1 MAPTERTAARETRA
15 FSQPHADRL
24 NRAAWSWALFQGVR
38 DPYVILVGIYI
49 FAPYVVSL
57 VGDPVQGQAL
67 IAAGAKY
74 TGWIVMLT
82 APLLGATVDRMG
94 PRKPWLAAVVLLMVP
109 LIASLWWVR
118 PGGLTPVQAVVITA
132 ACGILFAYSETLHNA
147 LLLPAAGMRKAGHA
161 SGLGLAAGNFF
172 SVLMLAGVLWGFA
185 LPGKVGWGFV
195 PAAPLLGLDPA
206 AHEPDRIVGPLIAL
220 VFAAGAWPLFAVV
233 PDVGSTGVRLGAAV
247 RAGAADLAQLVRE
260 ARGYR
265 DGLLYLGA
273 RMLFTD
279 GLTGILIFTGIYA
292 AGQLGWGTL
301 ELVSYGLILCSAAVI
316 GGFTAGW
323 LDTRVGPK
331 LALTI
336 ELVAVIIS
344 QLLSLGQ
351 TRTTLFYRPF
361 DAAAHAPLWSGPIFH
376 TLPEFALIGCGLL
389 GAISVTAAY
398 ASSRTMV
405 TRVVPPAKI
414 GVFFGLFVI
423 AGNATLW
430 LAPLLVQ
437 LATSV
442 SGSQRIGLLPIDGL
456 LLAGLIVLQFVR
468 GGERLR

>member
-1 MAPTERTAARETRA
+1 MRHDSVMAVMTARSSAA
-15 FSQPHADRL
+15 APDRL

-38 DPYVILVGIYI
+38 DPYVILVAIYI

-57 VGDPVQGQAL
+57 VGDPVRGQAL

-109 LIASLWWVR
+109 LIFSLWWVH
-118 PGGLTPVQAVVITA
+118 PGGLTPVQAVFITA
-132 ACGILFAYSETLHNA
+132 ACGVLFAYSETLHNA
-147 LLLPAAGMRKAGHA
+147 LLLPAAGMHKAGHA

-172 SVLMLAGVLWGFA
+172 SVLMLAGVLWAFA
-185 LPGKVGWGFV
+185 LPGKVTWGFV
-195 PAAPLLGLDPA
+195 PSAPLFGLDPA
-206 AHEPDRIVGPLIAL
+206 AHEPDRIAGPLIAL
-220 VFAAGAWPLFAVV
+220 VFAAGAWPLFRFV
-233 PDVGSTGVRLGAAV
+233 PDVAATGTRLGAAV
-247 RAGAADLAQLVRE
+247 RGGAADLVQLFRE

-265 DGLLYLGA
+265 DGLLYLA
-273 RMLFTD
+273 ACMLFSD

-301 ELVSYGLILCSAAVI
+301 ELVSYGLILSCAAVI
-316 GGFTAGW
+316 GGLTAGW

-331 LALTI
+331 RALTI

-351 TRTTLFYRPF
+351 TRTTLFYKPF
-361 DAAAHAPLWSGPIFH
+361 DPAVHTPVWSGPMFH
-376 TLPEFALIGCGLL
+376 TLPDVALIGCGLL

-398 ASSRTMV
+398 SSRRTMV

-423 AGNATLW
+423 AGYATSW

-437 LATSV
+437 LATNA
-442 SGSQRIGLLPIDGL
+442 SGSQRIGLIPISGL
-456 LLAGLIVLQFVR
+456 LLAGLVVLQFVR
-468 GGERLR
+468 GGDRLR